1 MKFNVNQQDLQQALN
16 YCQGVIEKRST
27 LPILS
32 NILLDVSN
40 SKLIITAT
48 DLDLI
53 FVHQLN
59 NIEVLEEGKTT
70 TTSSIMYD
78 IVRKFSSGKKINLS
92 LTDISKLQVESEKSI
107 FNLNCISATEFP
119 LTDENFNENEFVI
132 KSKQLL
138 KLLNKCKF
146 SVSNDETRH
155 YLSGIYFH
163 QTEVEDKNYLT
174 AVATDSHRM
183 SISKIRLDQ
192 KIDFEPI
199 ILPKK
204 TIFQLCS
211 LLDSY
216 DGDVKVSN
224 LKSKI
229 KFELNNS
236 ILISKLIDGKFPNYI
251 QVIPKNNQKKLE
263 IDLKLFLNSVDRVA
277 SVSLDKKDG
286 VKFNLS
292 KDILDLSVNNTNS
305 GDGKETLNVKFDH
318 DLEISIE
325 ADQSYGNGFLL
336 PLGPL
341 RELPSRLNQ
350 VDFKVYHTYTERN
363 QNYTMKYVID
373 ELENPY
379 HGVSIKLCKW
389 ANEKVIHAISA
400 IGSPKRFYNLLEQ
413 SGFILANTTSLL
425 DHEHI
430 PRSYFEETKESTIFI
445 TEKDATKLKNY
456 SNPKIWV
463 VKVKMVLNKPINK
476 LIEEKI
482 APLVKPVC

>member
-32 NILLDVSN
+32 NILLDANN
-40 SKLIITAT
+40 SKLTITAT

-53 FVHQLN
+53 FIHQLN
-59 NIEVLEEGKTT
+59 NIEVLDEGKTT

-92 LTDISKLQVESEKSI
+92 LTDVSKLQVESEKSI

-119 LTDENFNENEFVI
+119 LTDENFNQNEFI
-132 KSKQLL
+132 IQSKQLL

-216 DGDVKVSN
+216 DGEVKVSN
-224 LKSKI
+224 IKSKI
-229 KFELNNS
+229 KFELDNS
-236 ILISKLIDGKFPNYI
+236 ILISKLIDGKFPNYV

-277 SVSLDKKDG
+277 SVSLDRKDG

-292 KDILDLSVNNTNS
+292 NDVLNLSVNNANS
-305 GDGKETLNVKFDH
+305 GDGKETINVKFDH
-318 DLEISIE
+318 DLEISFNSRYLIDVASQLDGERIE
-325 ADQSYGNGFLL
+325 IFFND
-336 PLGPL
+336 
-341 RELPSRLNQ
+341 
-350 VDFKVYHTYTERN
+350 T
-363 QNYTMKYVID
+363 
-373 ELENPY
+373 
-379 HGVSIKLCKW
+379 
-389 ANEKVIHAISA
+389 
-400 IGSPKRFYNLLEQ
+400 GSPALIKDPGDFD
-413 SGFILANTTSLL
+413 S
-425 DHEHI
+425 
-430 PRSYFEETKESTIFI
+430 IF
-445 TEKDATKLKNY
+445 
-456 SNPKIWV
+456 V
-463 VKVKMVLNKPINK
+463 VMPMKG
-476 LIEEKI
+476 
-482 APLVKPVC
+482 